1 MSRETEERRVEKPNE
16 FQLNFNS
23 SNKNGESIT
32 PINENNSENEN
43 DTGRLINEKQEHISL
58 ENNLMRVPIKIG
70 NINTLGLLDSGSQAS
85 ILSLAVFN

>member
-23 SNKNGESIT
+23 SNINGESIT

-43 DTGRLINEKQEHISL
+43 DNFEL
-58 ENNLMRVPIKIG
+58 
-70 NINTLGLLDSGSQAS
+70 
-85 ILSLAVFN
+85 